1 MYEAAAMGLDSVL
14 SSRFRSSSELN
25 LKPASCSRWRCS
37 AAVTHS
43 HTTIHRSMLAEL
55 DAVVLPACVPRG
67 FMFYAWCQAPE
78 LYADSSQLLE
88 THAARL
94 ECLWQ
99 LFSDWL

>member
-1 MYEAAAMGLDSVL
+1 
-14 SSRFRSSSELN
+14 
-25 LKPASCSRWRCS
+25 
-37 AAVTHS
+37 
-43 HTTIHRSMLAEL
+43 MLAEL